1 MNNEIL
7 GYYFTDNQLAV
18 IMGITL
24 GGLRNKIYRG
34 NTQELPEHTVVN
46 SRTRL
51 WAKTKV
57 REHLIKE
64 YKDNVEIVDDLM
76 RKGEGASP
84 GGSFE
89 PRQPRK
95 DGQ

>member
-7 GYYFTDNQLAV
+7 GYYFTDSQLAV

-34 NTQELPEHTVVN
+34 NTQELPEHTTVS

-51 WAKTKV
+51 WSKEKV
-57 REHLIKE
+57 RAHLIKE
-64 YKDNVEIVDDLM
+64 YKDNVEIVDELM
-76 RKGEGASP
+76 RKGEAASP
-84 GGSFE
+84 GGSFK
-89 PRQPRK
+89 PRESDK
-95 DGQ
+95 VGQ